1 MKLIW
6 DRGQSGRRGY
16 IPSPITTPKVSLEQ
30 LLGLEYRRKPLDL
43 PEVSELDVIRHYTSL
58 AQKNYSVDNNF
69 YPLGSCT
76 MKYSPKINEDIA
88 RMEQFQNT
96 HPLCEEGILGSIEI
110 MYKTQEFLAKISGM
124 AEVSLQPLAG
134 AHGELTGL
142 MLIKAYHKDHNQL
155 RDEVIVPDSAHGT
168 NPASAAMCGFKVVEV
183 KSKDGLLDPEALK
196 EAISNKTAALMLTN
210 PNTLGL
216 FEKDILKIG
225 QIVHD
230 AGGLL
235 YYDGANLNALLGKVR
250 PGDMGFDV
258 MHFNLHKTF
267 ATPHGGGG
275 PGSGPVGVSKK
286 VAPYLPL
293 PIAVK
298 TDSGFALEKDKSKRP
313 KSIGKVATFYGS
325 FGVVI
330 KAFSYIVN
338 LGKEGLTDA
347 SEMAVLNANYLKAL
361 LSEVMEIP
369 FSEGTLH
376 EFVATA
382 SGLDLTAL
390 EIAKALLDYGYHAP
404 TIYFPLIVPEAL
416 MIEPTET
423 ESPQTLDEFAQA
435 IKGILEKADYH
446 KKAPHS
452 MPVKRVDEVKA
463 ARHPILTRTQLQ
475 QTK

>member
-6 DRGQSGRRGY
+6 EKGQSGRRGY
-16 IPSPITTPKVSLEQ
+16 IPSPTDTPEVSLEQ
-30 LLGLEYRRKPLDL
+30 LLGLEYRKEPLDL
-43 PEVSELDVIRHYTSL
+43 PEVSELDVIRHYTNL
-58 AQKNYSVDNNF
+58 AHQNYAVDSNF

-76 MKYSPKINEDIA
+76 MKYSPKVNEDIA
-88 RMEQFQNT
+88 RVEQFQNT

-110 MYKTQEFLAKISGM
+110 MYKTQELLAKISGM
-124 AEVSLQPLAG
+124 AAVSLQPLAG

-142 MLIKAYHKDHNQL
+142 MLIKAYQKDHNQL
-155 RDEVIVPDSAHGT
+155 RDEIIVPDSAHGT

-183 KSKDGLLDPEALK
+183 KSKGGLLDPEALK
-196 EAISNKTAALMLTN
+196 KVVSNKTAAIMLTN

-216 FEKDILKIG
+216 FEKDILEIG
-225 QIVHD
+225 QIVH
-230 AGGLL
+230 ASGGLL

-267 ATPHGGGG
+267 STPHGGGG
-275 PGSGPVGVSKK
+275 PGSGPVGVSEKI
-286 VAPYLPL
+286 APYLPL

-298 TDSGFALEKDKSKRP
+298 TATGFALENDKTKRP

-325 FGVVI
+325 FGVI
-330 KAFSYIVN
+330 LKAFSYMIN
-338 LGKEGLTDA
+338 LGKEGLTNA

-361 LSEVMEIP
+361 LSEVMEVP
-369 FSEGTLH
+369 YSEGTLH

-382 SGLDLTAL
+382 SGLDLSAL

-404 TIYFPLIVPEAL
+404 TIYFPLIVSEAL

-423 ESPQTLDEFAQA
+423 ESPQTLDEFAEV
-435 IKGILEKADYH
+435 IKEILEKVNYH
-446 KKAPHS
+446 KEAPHF
-452 MPVKRVDEVKA
+452 MPVKRIDEVKA
-463 ARHPILTRTQLQ
+463 ARHPILTRAQLQ
-475 QTK
+475 MSK

>member
-6 DRGQSGRRGY
+6 EKGQSGRRGY
-16 IPSPITTPKVSLEQ
+16 IPSPTDTPEVSLEQ
-30 LLGLEYRRKPLDL
+30 LLGLEYRKEPLDL
-43 PEVSELDVIRHYTSL
+43 PEVSELDVIRHYTTL
-58 AQKNYSVDNNF
+58 AHKNYAVDSNF

-76 MKYSPKINEDIA
+76 MKYSPKVNEDIA
-88 RMEQFQNT
+88 RVERFQNT

-110 MYKTQEFLAKISGM
+110 MYKTQELLAKISGM

-155 RDEVIVPDSAHGT
+155 RDEIIIPDSAHGT
-168 NPASAAMCGFKVVEV
+168 NPASAAMSGFKVIEV

-196 EAISNKTAALMLTN
+196 KVVSNKTAALMLTN

-216 FEKDILKIG
+216 FEKDILEIG

-267 ATPHGGGG
+267 STPHGGGG

-286 VAPYLPL
+286 IAPYLPW

-298 TDSGFALEKDKSKRP
+298 TTTGYALENDKTKRP
-313 KSIGKVATFYGS
+313 KSIGKVATFHGS
-325 FGVVI
+325 FGVI
-330 KAFSYIVN
+330 LKAFSYMIN
-338 LGKEGLTDA
+338 LGKEGLTNA
-347 SEMAVLNANYLKAL
+347 SEMAVLNANYLKVL
-361 LSEVMEIP
+361 LSEVMEVP
-369 FSEGTLH
+369 FNEGTLH

-382 SGLDLTAL
+382 SGLELSAL

-423 ESPQTLDEFAQA
+423 ESPQTLDEFAEV
-435 IKGILEKADYH
+435 IKEILDKADYY
-446 KKAPHS
+446 KDAPHL

-463 ARHPILTRTQLQ
+463 ARHPILTRAQL
-475 QTK
+475 